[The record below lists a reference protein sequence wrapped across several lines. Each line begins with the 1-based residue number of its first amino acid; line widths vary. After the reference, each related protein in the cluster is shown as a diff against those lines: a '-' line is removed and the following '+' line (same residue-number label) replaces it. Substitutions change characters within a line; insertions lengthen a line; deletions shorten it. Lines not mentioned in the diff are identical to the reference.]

1 MFTLATLSKVLLF
14 LFGASHN
21 AMYTALTFTGLN
33 FILDFVRKYE
43 PPKGKKD
50 ILKDFLKRL
59 LAYAAFI
66 IIATRID
73 SLAMDD
79 LFGWNG
85 STQFLVC
92 LYILSREIKL
102 ILNYIRGQ
110 GIEIPFILETRV
122 GNMRDHSQGT
132 PQNMDE
138 FTAMSTPASPEVI
151 DARISNIKQQLADIE
166 RMRQNE
172 KDGDGTV

>member
-1 MFTLATLSKVLLF
+1 MFTIDTLIKVLLF

-33 FILDFVRKYE
+33 IILDFVRKYE
-43 PPKGKKD
+43 PPKGKKV

-59 LAYAAFI
+59 LAYASFV

-73 SLAMDD
+73 SLAMNE
-79 LFGWNG
+79 LFGWEG

-92 LYILSREIKL
+92 LYIISREIKL
-102 ILNYIRGQ
+102 ILDYIRSQ

-122 GNMRDHSQGT
+122 GQIREHSQGKPDNT
-132 PQNMDE
+132 DE
-138 FTAMSTPASPEVI
+138 FSTMSIPAPPEAI
-151 DARISNIKQQLADIE
+151 DARIVTIKQQLADIE